1 MPPTPRKPVS
11 RKGNNTARLPE
22 ILPGVPRRREV
33 RPHSGQPLGLL
44 VKPASADCNLN
55 CEYCFYHERASDP
68 YKGSGDGRHGAM
80 HRMSDKTL
88 DAFLSQWL
96 PLAGPNPNVG
106 WQGGEPT
113 LAGLDF
119 FRQVVKR
126 QQELKDPRQ
135 TVSNALQTNGVLIDN
150 EWAEFL
156 HEHRFLVGLSLDG
169 PEELHDRYRFDY
181 AGKGTFGRIMRS
193 IEAMQKHDVEFNLL
207 CVVNRLTANH
217 PEAIYEFFT
226 KQGFQ
231 WLQFIPAVER
241 DAKGRVTSFSVAPK
255 QFGTFLCRMFDCW
268 YQDGKPT
275 VSVRLFDELLGIGM
289 GHPPG
294 SCQLNAVCGGLYVVV
309 EYNGDIYP
317 CDFFV
322 EDRWKLGNVHDGTLA
337 EMLQSERLK
346 EFTQVKPNAS
356 SKCESCRFQ
365 GICHNGCPHYRSLG
379 DGKFLELDYLCEAYY
394 RFYSHAIPKA
404 QKLLQNIEQTGGG
417 RQLQM
422 MH

>member
-181 AGKGTFGRIMRS
+181 AGRGTFGRIMRS
-193 IEAMQKHDVEFNLL
+193 IEAMRKYDVEFNLL

-226 KQGFQ
+226 KKGFQ
-231 WLQFIPAVER
+231 WL
-241 DAKGRVTSFSVAPK
+241 
-255 QFGTFLCRMFDCW
+255 
-268 YQDGKPT
+268 
-275 VSVRLFDELLGIGM
+275 
-289 GHPPG
+289 
-294 SCQLNAVCGGLYVVV
+294 
-309 EYNGDIYP
+309 
-317 CDFFV
+317 
-322 EDRWKLGNVHDGTLA
+322 
-337 EMLQSERLK
+337 
-346 EFTQVKPNAS
+346 
-356 SKCESCRFQ
+356 
-365 GICHNGCPHYRSLG
+365 
-379 DGKFLELDYLCEAYY
+379 
-394 RFYSHAIPKA
+394 
-404 QKLLQNIEQTGGG
+404 
-417 RQLQM
+417 
-422 MH
+422 